1 VACPSKNEGDLAET
15 TDENEARPEGEPS
28 MHFGDTYGEILSTA
42 VQMIALLAIPSLT
55 VLAYRSWTSRW
66 RSELPDWRG
75 VLGLISILMTSL
87 GLLAFVSLFL
97 AVLLRINLNAD
108 YCLVF
113 EILTLTLGIPSA
125 LALKGP
131 SRPQILS
138 ADLMMILLLWATINV

>member
-1 VACPSKNEGDLAET
+1 
-15 TDENEARPEGEPS
+15 
-28 MHFGDTYGEILSTA
+28 MHFGDTYGEILSMA
-42 VQMIALLAIPSLT
+42 VQMVSLLAIPSLT
-55 VLAYRSWTSRW
+55 VLAYRNWTRRW
-66 RSELPDWRG
+66 RSELPHWRS

>member
-1 VACPSKNEGDLAET
+1 MGTAVPGF
-15 TDENEARPEGEPS
+15 PEGEPS

-42 VQMIALLAIPSLT
+42 VQRIALLAIPSLT
-55 VLAYRSWTSRW
+55 VLASRNWTSRW
-66 RSELPDWRG
+66 RSELPHWRS

-97 AVLLRINLNAD
+97 LAIPLRINLNAD

-131 SRPQILS
+131 SRPQILF

>member
-1 VACPSKNEGDLAET
+1 
-15 TDENEARPEGEPS
+15 
-28 MHFGDTYGEILSTA
+28 MHFGDTYSENLSTA

-66 RSELPDWRG
+66 RSELPHWRG

-87 GLLAFVSLFL
+87 GLLAFVSFFL
-97 AVLLRINLNAD
+97 AVLLRINLNAY

-113 EILTLTLGIPSA
+113 EILTLTLGIPWA

>member
-1 VACPSKNEGDLAET
+1 
-15 TDENEARPEGEPS
+15 
-28 MHFGDTYGEILSTA
+28 MHFGDTYGEILSMA
-42 VQMIALLAIPSLT
+42 VQMVSLLAIPSLT
-55 VLAYRSWTSRW
+55 VLAYRNWTSSW
-66 RSELPDWRG
+66 RSELPHWRS

>member
-1 VACPSKNEGDLAET
+1 
-15 TDENEARPEGEPS
+15 

-42 VQMIALLAIPSLT
+42 FQMFALLAIPSLT

-66 RSELPDWRG
+66 RSELPHWRG

-87 GLLAFVSLFL
+87 GWLAFVSLFL
-97 AVLLRINLNAD
+97 AVLLRINRNED
-108 YCLVF
+108 YYLVF
-113 EILTLTLGIPSA
+113 DILTLTLGIPSA

-138 ADLMMILLLWATINV
+138 ADLLMILLLGATVNF